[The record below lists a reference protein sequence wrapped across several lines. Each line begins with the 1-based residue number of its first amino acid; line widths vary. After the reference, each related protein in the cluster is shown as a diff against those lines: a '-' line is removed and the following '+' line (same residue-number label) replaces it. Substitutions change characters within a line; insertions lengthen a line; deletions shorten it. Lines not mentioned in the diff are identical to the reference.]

1 MTYAGVPGRRE
12 GHRLNHEERP
22 ATALTM
28 NRTGIL
34 DMTNSRWYRTLILSC
49 TAALAPLAATAQEA
63 ATTDK
68 SILLEEII
76 VTATK
81 RQQSVRD
88 VSGSVS
94 AVSGKQLE
102 AIGAQSFADY
112 IQRTP
117 GVVFN
122 EFQPGTSHVVIRGVA
137 TNSGNV
143 QGQGTTGYY
152 INEVPLT
159 EPGWTIVI
167 PDIDAFDVDRV
178 EVMRG
183 PQGSL
188 FGSASMGGAVNYIAN
203 KADASKEDAAL
214 ETTVSRTR
222 NADIGWTGK
231 AMLNMPLVE
240 DKLAVRAVGTFR
252 RDPGYLDNAGT
263 GEKGSSDI
271 DVGGG
276 RLSVVWTPDDLT
288 ELSWLSLYQKT
299 DADDAPYR
307 NPSYGSFGRSSALPE
322 TNDTDVEIHSL
333 RLDRDLGFATL
344 TALGA
349 YQKKNQGF
357 VFDFTPYRAAYN
369 ADLGLNISNPLYVR
383 SGGDSDGKSG
393 ELRLASNGGGAFEW
407 LLGAMYFESDKY
419 LYEQLGANGAAAA
432 FDASPNYGP
441 GKGAIIA
448 PDGSIFNAFYT
459 DLRGE
464 ESALFGEASYYLT
477 PEIKFTAGG
486 RLFKTEVTSTST
498 TIGFSTYPGNPL
510 VERTQTKEDGF
521 SPKLSLT
528 YKPSDTLMVY
538 GLYSEGFRFGTPNG
552 SGLSAFP
559 IPSGSKSDSL
569 KNYEAGLRATL
580 ADGQLLLDATAF
592 YVDWTDIQLRL
603 LTPDNFNYAANGA
616 AASIKGL
623 EMSATWQAT
632 ANLDIQ
638 SSVTYMKAR
647 LDEDLFILWYGTAPK
662 GSRLAGSSDWSIANT
677 AIYTFDAAYD
687 PTVTVAHRYLSKGI
701 SDMNSAVPGIAVNGQ
716 GGYNLFDLRVGAT
729 FGTTTATVFANNI
742 TDKRGV
748 TRTVPEANGLS
759 QGLVRP
765 RTYGVTL
772 HWSM

>member
-1 MTYAGVPGRRE
+1 MTRTHW
-12 GHRLNHEERP
+12 HRTFL
-22 ATALTM
+22 L
-28 NRTGIL
+28 TGI
-34 DMTNSRWYRTLILSC
+34 
-49 TAALAPLAATAQEA
+49 AALAPLSATAQDA
-63 ATTDK
+63 ASDK
-68 SILLEEII
+68 GILLEEII

-81 RQQSVRD
+81 RAQSVRD

-94 AVSGKQLE
+94 AVSGAQLE

-214 ETTVSRTR
+214 ESTISRTR
-222 NADIGWTGK
+222 NADVGWTGK
-231 AMLNMPLVE
+231 AMINMPLVE

-276 RLSVVWTPDDLT
+276 RLSVVWTPDDVT

-299 DADDAPYR
+299 EADDAPYR
-307 NPSYGSFGRSSALPE
+307 NPAYGSFGRSTALPE

-349 YQKKNQGF
+349 YQKKTQGF
-357 VFDFTPYRAAYN
+357 VFDYTPWRSAYN
-369 ADLGLNISNPLYVR
+369 ADLGLNLTNPLYVR
-383 SGGDSDGKSG
+383 SGGDSEGKSA
-393 ELRLASNGGGAFEW
+393 ELRLASNGGGSFEW
-407 LLGAMYFESDKY
+407 LFGGMYFESDKY
-419 LYEQLGANGAAAA
+419 LYEQLGARGAAAA
-432 FDASPNYGP
+432 FDASPLFP
-441 GKGAIIA
+441 AGAGAVIS
-448 PDGSIFNAFYT
+448 PDGEIFNAYYT
-459 DLRGE
+459 DLTGK
-464 ESALFGEASYYLT
+464 ESALFGEASYYFT
-477 PEIKFTAGG
+477 PEFKITAGG
-486 RLFKTEVTSTST
+486 RLYKTEVVSVSSAA
-498 TIGFSTYPGNPL
+498 GFSVYPAGSPL
-510 VERTQTKEDGF
+510 ERTETKEDGF
-521 SPKLSLT
+521 SPKVSLT
-528 YKPSDTLMVY
+528 YKPSETLMVY
-538 GLYSEGFRFGTPNG
+538 GLYSEGFRFGTPN
-552 SGLSAFP
+552 SEGLSAYP
-559 IPSGSKSDSL
+559 VPSGSKSDSL
-569 KNYEAGLRATL
+569 KNYEAGLRTTL
-580 ADGQLLLDATAF
+580 ADGALQLDATAF

-616 AASIKGL
+616 SASIKGL
-623 EMSATWQAT
+623 EFSGSWHAS
-632 ANLDIQ
+632 ANLDLQ
-638 SSVTYMKAR
+638 STVTYMKAR
-647 LDEDLFILWYGTAPK
+647 LEEDLFILWYGTAPK
-662 GSRLAGSSDWSIANT
+662 GSRLAGSADWSIANT
-677 AIYTFDAAYD
+677 AIYSFDAAFD
-687 PTVTVAHRYLSKGI
+687 PTITVAHRYLSKGI
-701 SDMNSAVPGIAVNGQ
+701 SDMNSAVPGIAVNEQ
-716 GGYNLFDLRVGAT
+716 GGYNLFDLRIGAT
-729 FGTTTATVFANNI
+729 FGTTKATIFANNI

-772 HWSM
+772 HWTM